1 MSGIQGG
8 GSGGGKRYLTL
19 ALRLAVSGALIAWI
33 FSRTDFHEV
42 AGAFRSAALWPILIS
57 AVLNPVGYY
66 CSVNR
71 WRLLLRAQGYDVP
84 FGFLLRSFLI
94 GVFFNH
100 LLPGTVGG
108 DAARA
113 WQSSRAGTGKTRA
126 LAVVLV
132 DRFLGLLT
140 LMAFAAVGLLLSA
153 SAFQGV
159 PGLRIWVALAL
170 AGMIAVA
177 ALIFV
182 PSPPWLRAWSA
193 RAGTFLARFPGQWGT
208 RGRQAWDSLRAFQGK
223 PRVLA
228 AALGWS
234 IGLQTMV
241 VLNGYFLAK
250 AVNVRL
256 PLPLFFVIV
265 PVAIFVMMIPVSIN
279 AIGVRENVFAFAFA
293 ALSVPEAAAAGV
305 AVAWLD
311 YGLLLVQ
318 ALIGGAVYAFARRSG
333 MPVAAETA
341 GLAGA
346 AGKAEEA
353 VAR

>member
-1 MSGIQGG
+1 MPGTQGG
-8 GSGGGKRYLTL
+8 RGGGRKKYLTL
-19 ALRLAVSGALIAWI
+19 ALRLAVSAALIAWI
-33 FSRTDFHEV
+33 FARTDFHEV
-42 AGAFRSAALWPILIS
+42 AAAFRSAALWPILVS
-57 AVLNPVGYY
+57 AALLNPVGHY

-71 WRLLLRAQGYDVP
+71 WRLLLRAQGFDVP

-113 WQSSRAGTGKTRA
+113 WESSRAGTGKTRA

-153 SAFQGV
+153 EAFRGV

-170 AGMIAVA
+170 AGMVAVA

-182 PSPPWLRAWSA
+182 PSPRLSEKV
-193 RAGTFLARFPGQWGT
+193 GTFLARSPGQWGT

-223 PRVLA
+223 TWVLV
-228 AALGWS
+228 AALAWS
-234 IGLQTMV
+234 LGLQTMV
-241 VLNGYFLAK
+241 VLNGYFLAR
-250 AVNVRL
+250 AVNVHL
-256 PLPLFFVIV
+256 PLPLFFVLV

-293 ALSVPEAAAAGV
+293 ALSVPDAAAAGV

-318 ALIGGAVYAFARRSG
+318 ALIGGAVYAFARRSA
-333 MPVAAETA
+333 PAEAAEPPATE
-341 GLAGA
+341 GA
-346 AGKAEEA
+346 A
-353 VAR
+353 AR

>member
-1 MSGIQGG
+1 MPGTQGG
-8 GSGGGKRYLTL
+8 GGGGGKKYLTL
-19 ALRLAVSGALIAWI
+19 ALRLAVSSALIAWI

-42 AGAFRSAALWPILIS
+42 AAAFRSAALWPILIS
-57 AVLNPVGYY
+57 VALLNPVGYY

-71 WRLLLRAQGYDVP
+71 WRLLLRAQGFDVP

-140 LMAFAAVGLLLSA
+140 LMIFAAVGLLLSA
-153 SAFQGV
+153 EAFQGV
-159 PGLRIWVALAL
+159 PGLRIWVGLAL
-170 AGMIAVA
+170 AGMIGVT
-177 ALIFV
+177 ALIFA
-182 PSPPWLRAWSA
+182 PSPWLSAPSA
-193 RAGTFLARFPGQWGT
+193 RVGTFLARFPGQWGT
-208 RGRQAWDSLRAFQGK
+208 RGRHAWDSLRAFQGQT
-223 PRVLA
+223 RVLA
-228 AALGWS
+228 QALAWS

-241 VLNGYFLAK
+241 VLNGYFLAR
-250 AVNVRL
+250 AVNVHL

-293 ALSVPEAAAAGV
+293 ALSVPEPAAAGV

-333 MPVAAETA
+333 PVAPPAAESPVTE
-341 GLAGA
+341 GA
-346 AGKAEEA
+346 A
-353 VAR
+353 AR